1 MVLRQDDPVLR
12 AGHHRDACPHSAAAD
27 RRDEAETL
35 VQSEAAY
42 AKAHEPK
49 ELFLIEGGAHFD
61 FYDRPEYVGP
71 AIAKIDAFLKQHL

>member
-1 MVLRQDDPVLR
+1 M
-12 AGHHRDACPHSAAAD
+12 DAARIAA
-27 RRDEAETL
+27 

-49 ELFLIEGGAHFD
+49 ELFLIEGGTHFD

-71 AIAKIDAFLKQHL
+71 AIAKIEAFLKQHL